1 MLMTFIP
8 RLITDDRGQDLV
20 EYLLLGATVAFA
32 SLIVANVF
40 PGVMNTVYVSWET
53 AREQLW
59 YPDPPAN

>member
-40 PGVMNTVYVSWET
+40 PGVMNAVYVSWET
-53 AREQLW
+53 EREKLW